1 VRLNRRL
8 TSAVAGAAKR
18 QGPVE
23 RRISNTVRCAACD
36 ASFDAHDVA
45 PEGKTHLPRRAER
58 RGEGSPRPRPESKTP
73 PLLPSLARN
82 AAPFRL
88 AFVSDALSF
97 TFSDWRTHFTGPES
111 PVQKMSRKTATN
123 VFISVPMSVL
133 GLFGVGKN
141 SRRNPNDISMYE
153 YMYDEESPGHMNYH
167 SGVADKLASEHCNL
181 D

>member
-1 VRLNRRL
+1 MSTWRASVRLNRRL

-23 RRISNTVRCAACD
+23 RRISNTVRCAAYD

-45 PEGKTHLPRRAER
+45 PE
-58 RGEGSPRPRPESKTP
+58 
-73 PLLPSLARN
+73 
-82 AAPFRL
+82 
-88 AFVSDALSF
+88 
-97 TFSDWRTHFTGPES
+97 GPES

-141 SRRNPNDISMYE
+141 SRRNPSDLSMYE